1 MLDVKPGQIWKVR
14 SLGERGWCQVRVV
27 NVVLD
32 SVELEYV
39 DISEVTNFY
48 QTFNKSFT
56 ASRYAM
62 LMTASDY
69 QFVGGMIHESLRRRQ
84 SQQVRRAAGRRFRE
98 TSRRRK

>member
-14 SLGERGWCQVRVV
+14 SLEKDGWCRVRVV

-39 DISEVTNFY
+39 DMSEVTNFY
-48 QTFNKSFT
+48 QTFNKTFT
-56 ASRYAM
+56 ASRYVM

-69 QFVGGMIHESLRRRQ
+69 QFVAGEIREGLRRKQ
-84 SQQVRRAAGRRFRE
+84 SQPSQLRR
-98 TSRRRK
+98 